1 MVHRGEVLREYR
13 LEVATEFH
21 HDGQDAQWASSTA
34 HRFWGD
40 EDAYIE
46 LDTSV
51 VPESRRQRQR
61 CAMAVSSDG
70 RLLVAA
76 GSSVIQIFETKT
88 QNLLGEL
95 KGHPYSVE
103 RLVFALCGS
112 VEGEGPS
119 RNKYTLLSTSRDDHA
134 RSKVILVWSL
144 DSSGCQIVRVPFTP
158 FGTGDL
164 TESAISAIAKNLEQD
179 HGVTADEMGT
189 IRSALSTTI
198 DAIEKQHQL
207 KALPSISGVLPHYN
221 SSDLFSSDKDGT
233 RVLYVTKNESTQHG
247 MRSADVL
254 PQIII
259 AQIGS
264 LSSSDG
270 EAIEGDGKLLQTSK
284 VLQGHTDSILSVAF
298 SPDGKLVASASWD
311 QTFRIWSAET
321 GDCLHNIGPT
331 GKQNWTAAFAP
342 SGDQVLFSGG
352 GGGDRPPPL
361 ALYNTATGEEVNRLC
376 HPELEAWLRI
386 NAIHP
391 DGKSAA
397 VVNESSVLLWD
408 FAQAN
413 TSPAEGT
420 QPSNAI
426 EILKLATPGEEAG
439 EDQACLTRLFAG
451 FLDVAWVDGGKKLL
465 VRCHDNTIFVWDR
478 ERNVKWRFQRPDG
491 TQLPNTGSGFAY
503 VDDGESGMIVALN
516 GDGKVRY
523 WKL

>member
-1 MVHRGEVLREYR
+1 MVHRGEILRGYC

-40 EDAYIE
+40 EDASIE

-51 VPESRRQRQR
+51 VPETVRQRQR
-61 CAMAVSSDG
+61 CAMAVSLDG
-70 RLLVAA
+70 NLLAVA
-76 GSSVIQIFETKT
+76 GSSIIQIFELKT
-88 QNLLGEL
+88 RKLLSEL
-95 KGHPYSVE
+95 RGHPYSVE
-103 RLVFALCGS
+103 RLVFAPCEF
-112 VEGEGPS
+112 VEGERSS
-119 RNKYTLLSTSRDDHA
+119 RKGYTLLSMSRDDHA
-134 RSKVILVWSL
+134 RSKVILVWNL
-144 DSSGCQIVRVPFTP
+144 DSSGCQIARVPFTP
-158 FGTGDL
+158 FGTEDL

-198 DAIEKQHQL
+198 EAIEKQHRL
-207 KALPSISGVLPHYN
+207 KTLPSISGVLPHYN

-233 RVLYVTKNESTQHG
+233 RVLYVAKNESTQHG

-264 LSSSDG
+264 LTSSDG
-270 EAIEGDGKLLQTSK
+270 EEIEGEGKILKKSK

-321 GDCLHNIGPT
+321 GECLRNIGPT
-331 GKQNWTAAFAP
+331 GKQNWTAAFSP

-361 ALYNTATGEEVNRLC
+361 ALYNTATGEEVNRFC
-376 HPELEAWLRI
+376 HPELDARLRI

-391 DGKSAA
+391 DGRSAA
-397 VVNESSVLLWD
+397 VVNKSSVLLWD

-413 TSPAEGT
+413 TSPADGT

-426 EILKLATPGEEAG
+426 ELLKLATLDEETG
-439 EDQACLTRLFAG
+439 KDQALFTRLFAG

-465 VRCHDNTIFVWDR
+465 VRSHDNAIFVWDR

-491 TQLPNTGSGFAY
+491 TELPHTGSGFAY
-503 VDDGESGMIVALN
+503 VGDSESGMVVALN
-516 GDGKVRY
+516 GHGKVRL
-523 WKL
+523 WKF